1 MLGVDKWTPFV
12 LAFLLYTGKES
23 FASFTPIDNY
33 LVVCGSSNN
42 ITFQGRTFFPDIE
55 HYETEIKPN
64 KSVAITSEVNVPS
77 PLYKSARLFSGNAS
91 YIFKIRHHGRHWIR
105 LYFHP
110 FPDSNHNMAFASIT
124 VVAHSFVLLSNFTFM
139 NHSAS
144 HLFKEYSI
152 NITSD
157 QLIVTFIPHNNN
169 SIVFVNAIEVVSIPD
184 ELFPDQILVAL
195 NPSSFFE
202 QLSKS
207 ALETVYRVNVGGAS
221 LSTENDTLGRTWEND
236 ETYFQSTNNSYAF
249 NISTIP
255 AAIQYSAAVTAPPL
269 VYATAKSMRNASE
282 RSDLSW
288 VFIVDPNFLYFVR
301 VHFCDI
307 ISKSLHTLVFN
318 LFINGAFA
326 VRSLDL
332 SSKTKDLGVPYY
344 KDFISHSSGN
354 TLKVSVSPY
363 TMEDTWNAIMNGV
376 EIMKVINQVGS
387 LDGFSSVQS
396 HDSSLPTK
404 KSVSPKNDENRSKQK
419 TSGKLGIIIGCCV
432 CVLTFLVVLGLSFC
446 WLKSRRLKKKSATT
460 SKFLRNFTLHAIR
473 EATNGFDPNLLI
485 GEGGFGKVYK
495 GTLEN
500 KKTVAIKV
508 ANPESR
514 QGLNEFH
521 NEIELLSGLRHQN
534 LVSLVGYCSEDS
546 ELILLYNYMEN
557 GSLSS
562 HLYGRD
568 FVPLSWKQRL
578 EICIGAAK
586 GLCYLHSGANQSII
600 HRDVKTANILLD
612 GNFVPKVADF
622 GISKKGPLL
631 DKSHVTTNVKG
642 SFGYVDPEY
651 FRTKFLTKKSDVYS
665 FGVLLI
671 EVICGKPAL
680 DYARPTQ
687 QMNLAIWALSCD
699 KEGTFHELVDPYL
712 IGRVNMDSLNKVSK
726 LAWKCLEESRV
737 NRPPMGYVLCELE
750 EALHLELASQV
761 LNDNGDSF
769 TQANVDNG
777 FTDDIVDVA

>member
-23 FASFTPIDNY
+23 FALFTPVDNY
-33 LVVCGSSNN
+33 LIVCGSSNN
-42 ITFQGRTFFPDIE
+42 ITFQDRTFFPDSQ
-55 HYETEIKPN
+55 HSGLEIKAN
-64 KSVAITSEVNVPS
+64 NSLVITSIFHVS
-77 PLYKSARLFSGNAS
+77 PLYQSARLFWGNAS
-91 YIFKIRHHGRHWIR
+91 YVFKIQQYGMHWIR
-105 LYFHP
+105 LYFYP
-110 FPDSNHNMAFASIT
+110 FSDSNQNMAFASIT
-124 VVAHSFVLLSNFTFM
+124 VVTDSLVLLNNFNFTGY
-139 NHSAS
+139 NDRY
-144 HLFKEYSI
+144 LYKEYAISV
-152 NITSD
+152 TSPE
-157 QLIVTFIPHNNN
+157 LLLTFIPPHN
-169 SIVFVNAIEVVSIPD
+169 SLVFVNAIEVVSIPD
-184 ELFPDQILVAL
+184 VLFPDNL
-195 NPSSFFE
+195 NPSTPFSVPSEF
-202 QLSKS
+202 S
-207 ALETVYRVNVGGAS
+207 LETVYRLNVGGES
-221 LSTENDTLGRTWEND
+221 LSAQNDTLGRSWESD
-236 ETYFQSTNNSYAF
+236 ETYFQNTSTAI
-249 NISTIP
+249 NISTNISDINQP
-255 AAIQYSAAVTAPPL
+255 DFLPITAPPL
-269 VYATAKSMRNASE
+269 VYATAKALGSASGG
-282 RSDLSW
+282 SLLSW
-288 VFIVDPNFLYFVR
+288 EFRVSPNFLYFIR
-301 VHFCDI
+301 MHFCDI
-307 ISKSLHTLVFN
+307 ITKSPNNSMVLYL
-318 LFINGAFA
+318 LINGHIFLTNLQLS
-326 VRSLDL
+326 RFSGDL
-332 SSKTKDLGVPYY
+332 AEPYY
-344 KDFISHSSGN
+344 KDIFSNASGGETLTISVGPAAMFS
-354 TLKVSVSPY
+354 TR
-363 TMEDTWNAIMNGV
+363 NATMNGL
-376 EIMKVINQVGS
+376 EIMKIRNKVGG
-387 LDGFSSVQS
+387 LYGFSSSIGIV
-396 HDSSLPTK
+396 PTK
-404 KSVSPKNDENRSKQK
+404 SSERSRKFI
-419 TSGKLGIIIGCCV
+419 IIIGCSV
-432 CVLTFLVVLGLSFC
+432 CVLTFLAFLGLSLSY
-446 WLKSRRLKKKSATT
+446 LKSRRVKKKSAAT
-460 SKFLRNFTLHAIR
+460 SKFLRHFTLHAIQQ
-473 EATNGFDPNLLI
+473 ATNGFDPNLLI

-500 KKTVAIKV
+500 GKTVAIKV

-534 LVSLVGYCSEDS
+534 LVSLKGYCSEAS
-546 ELILLYNYMEN
+546 ELILVYEYMEN
-557 GSLSS
+557 GSLNS

-578 EICIGAAK
+578 GICIGAAK
-586 GLCYLHSGANQSII
+586 GLCYLHTGAKQSII

-612 GNFVPKVADF
+612 GNLVPKVADF

-769 TQANVDNG
+769 TQANVDIM
-777 FTDDIVDVA
+777 DLQMI